1 MKLQLP
7 GLGTVET
14 VRLWL
19 SFQRYALLLTL
30 LALAPLLGLT
40 TFGVV
45 AWWAWALAALVS
57 IRLAAYAYAIGRRGP
72 AKIHAYRVA
81 LHRIERGSFSPERV
95 RRHCADPCFR
105 VVAHRSLRRAGVP
118 ADERRRLVRT
128 YARELADEGSALVV
142 IDHRRG
148 EVRQTVG
155 GQMTTTSFIPPTP
168 STQGSLDASRT
179 SRP

>member
-7 GLGTVET
+7 GLGTAET
-14 VRLWL
+14 VWLWL
-19 SFQRYALLLTL
+19 SFQRYALLLSL
-30 LALAPLLGLT
+30 LALAPLVGLT
-40 TFGVV
+40 ALGVL
-45 AWWAWALAALVS
+45 AWWAWALAALLAL
-57 IRLAAYAYAIGRRGP
+57 RLAAYAYAIGRRGR
-72 AKIHAYRVA
+72 AKLHALRVA
-81 LHRIERGSFSPERV
+81 LHRIERGTFSPDRV

-105 VVAHRSLRRAGVP
+105 VVARESLRRAGIP
-118 ADERRRLVRT
+118 AAERRRLVRV

-155 GQMTTTSFIPPTP
+155 GAMTTTSFIPPTP
-168 STQGSLDASRT
+168 TTQGPLDAGRT